1 MYICSL
7 KKTMGQ
13 GLAGTIPLRRGVGQA
28 VPNQRFAT
36 LTHFD
41 IFRELD
47 LIGLKDNSLLV
58 DRALTFVVPERF
70 ATEKHLIEYDSC
82 RPDVHFLTNFWVPF
96 VE

>member
-1 MYICSL
+1 MR
-7 KKTMGQ
+7 Q
-13 GLAGTIPLRRGVGQA
+13 GLAGAIPLRRGVGQT
-28 VPNQRFAT
+28 VSNQRFAT

-58 DRALTFVVPERF
+58 DRVLAFVVPERF
-70 ATEKHLIEYDSC
+70 TAEKHLIKYDSC
-82 RPDVHFLTNFWVPF
+82 RPDVHFLTNLWVLF